1 MPSSKPTAVTVRTY
15 KIGFGD
21 CFLLSFHYGPNTSR
35 HVLIDFGSNR
45 LPDGAAKGHMQQVA
59 AQIKKDCAGKL
70 QVVVAT
76 HRHQDHISGFST
88 NAAGTAPG
96 NIIASCEPEIVI
108 QPWTED
114 PRLDSN
120 AVQPQLSAHAHF
132 RGALRE
138 MQAYASQVA
147 SSLPAHES
155 LGIAQQNELKF
166 KGTNGVSNAS
176 AIENLT
182 RMGKRKPAYVKS
194 GDKADLS
201 AELPGVGI
209 TILGPPTLAEAGTL
223 AYAASSP
230 EYWLS
235 VRQSWASLNP
245 HQERRSR
252 REVQTPLEAR
262 WFVAAAKRASEEE
275 TLGLVRILDSYLNN
289 TSVILLFEAAGK
301 KLLFPGDAQLENWN
315 CALKKP
321 EVVALLKQVD
331 LYKVGHHGSRNA
343 TPKKLWS
350 LFDKRGSRAS
360 ATRLRTVLSTM
371 QGVYHDKY
379 EVPRQALV
387 DALKLESTLYDS
399 EEIQGLTDANPP
411 TV

>member
-21 CFLLSFHYGPNTSR
+21 CFLLSFRYGPDISR

-45 LPDGAAKGHMQQVA
+45 LPAGAAKDHMQQVA

-70 QVVVAT
+70 QAVVAT

-88 NAAGTAPG
+88 NAAGTASG

-114 PRLDSN
+114 PDLDSK
-120 AVQPQLSAHAHF
+120 AVKPALSAHAHF

-138 MQAYASQVA
+138 MQAYASRVA
-147 SSLPAHES
+147 SSLPGYES
-155 LGIAQQNELKF
+155 LQAAQQNEVEF
-166 KGTNGVSNAS
+166 KASNGVSNAS
-176 AIENLT
+176 ATENLT
-182 RMGKRKPAYVKS
+182 RMGRRKPAYVKS
-194 GDKADLS
+194 GDKVDLS
-201 AELPGVGI
+201 VELPGVGI

-235 VRQSWASLNP
+235 VRQSWASLNS
-245 HQERRSR
+245 HQERRPGHES
-252 REVQTPLEAR
+252 QIPLEAR

-275 TLGLVRILDSYLNN
+275 ALGLVRILDSYLNN

-301 KLLFPGDAQLENWN
+301 KLLFPGDAQLENWS

-321 EVVALLKQVD
+321 DVVALLKQVD

-360 ATRLRTVLSTM
+360 AARLRTVLSTM
-371 QGVYHDKY
+371 QGVYHDTY
-379 EVPRQALV
+379 EVPRKVLV
-387 DALKLESTLYDS
+387 DALKSESTLYDS
-399 EEIQGLTDANPP
+399 EDIKGLADANPP